1 MPGMRNGM
9 AKKKAKPVKKMRG
22 GGMSAKPKPPGMK
35 EGGGARRSGKVPRKN
50 PLPENVAGPAPQTKR
65 RMAFKDGGEAMMDP
79 PPKAKALPKKM
90 RGGGM
95 AMKDKP
101 PGMRNGGAPKKKAKP
116 IKRANGGAVVRSSS
130 KKPL

>member
-1 MPGMRNGM
+1 
-9 AKKKAKPVKKMRG
+9 
-22 GGMSAKPKPPGMK
+22 
-35 EGGGARRSGKVPRKN
+35 
-50 PLPENVAGPAPQTKR
+50 
-65 RMAFKDGGEAMMDP
+65 MMDP
-79 PPKAKALPKKM
+79 PPKAKVPPKKM

-101 PGMRNGGAPKKKAKP
+101 PGMRGGGMAKKKTKP

>member
-1 MPGMRNGM
+1 M
-9 AKKKAKPVKKMRG
+9 KD
-22 GGMSAKPKPPGMK
+22 KPPGMK
-35 EGGGARRSGKVPRKN
+35 K
-50 PLPENVAGPAPQTKR
+50 
-65 RMAFKDGGEAMMDP
+65 GGEAMMDL
-79 PPKAKALPKKM
+79 PPKAKVPPKKM

>member
-1 MPGMRNGM
+1 M

-35 EGGGARRSGKVPRKN
+35 K
-50 PLPENVAGPAPQTKR
+50 
-65 RMAFKDGGEAMMDP
+65 GGEAMMDL
-79 PPKAKALPKKM
+79 PPKAKVPPKKM

>member
-22 GGMSAKPKPPGMK
+22 GGMAMKDTPPGMK
-35 EGGGARRSGKVPRKN
+35 KGGGMGGKKGEGLTPVKAIQPKPFPEARGKK
-50 PLPENVAGPAPQTKR
+50 A
-65 RMAFKDGGEAMMDP
+65 
-79 PPKAKALPKKM
+79 PPKAKAPPKKM

-101 PGMRNGGAPKKKAKP
+101 PGMRNGGMAKKKAKP
-116 IKRANGGAVVRSSS
+116 KKKASSGSRVRSSS
-130 KKPL
+130 SKPL